1 MFIYSDIQKFSTKLY
16 RNSKSPYCTAFQ
28 ISTFHNN
35 TTLILSKG
43 SGGYYYF
50 SCDQAIHYTAQQAVE
65 EQQCLCS
72 SCGDMLEDG
81 SYCCSTIDVTKKLA
95 EQESVDCITEI
106 QRFMAT
112 ICDES
117 VLELLAY
124 SVNRKGFPEKNEVEK
139 RNKLFRFAAYRTFFG
154 IAELNGLCKGRR
166 FKLPTCVA
174 LE

>member
-1 MFIYSDIQKFSTKLY
+1 
-16 RNSKSPYCTAFQ
+16 
-28 ISTFHNN
+28 
-35 TTLILSKG
+35 
-43 SGGYYYF
+43 
-50 SCDQAIHYTAQQAVE
+50 
-65 EQQCLCS
+65 
-72 SCGDMLEDG
+72 MLEDG

-124 SVNRKGFPEKNEVEK
+124 SVNRKGFPEKNKVEK

-154 IAELNGLCKGRR
+154 LYYWDSGTQR
-166 FKLPTCVA
+166 TV
-174 LE
+174 